1 MFIAIVIVTIA
12 SGLGL
17 VCIYT
22 GLTGVL
28 TTVFVLGL
36 ISIIAAV
43 TYGYYLE
50 KDKEDGGRSKR

>member
-1 MFIAIVIVTIA
+1 MFIAVVIMTIA

-17 VCIYT
+17 VYLYA
-22 GLTGVL
+22 GLVGVL
-28 TTVFVLGL
+28 TTTFVLGL

-50 KDKEDGGRSKR
+50 KDKEDGGRRR

>member
-1 MFIAIVIVTIA
+1 MFIAVVIMTIA

-17 VCIYT
+17 IYLYA
-22 GLTGVL
+22 GLVGVL

-36 ISIIAAV
+36 ISVIAAI

-50 KDKEDGGRSKR
+50 KDKENGGRR

>member
-1 MFIAIVIVTIA
+1 MFIAVVIMTIA

-17 VCIYT
+17 IYLYA
-22 GLTGVL
+22 GLVGVL

-36 ISIIAAV
+36 ISIIAAI

-50 KDKEDGGRSKR
+50 KDKEYGGHRR

>member
-1 MFIAIVIVTIA
+1 MFIAIVITTIA

-17 VCIYT
+17 VYLYA
-22 GLTGVL
+22 GLVGVL

-36 ISIIAAV
+36 ISVIAAI

-50 KDKEDGGRSKR
+50 KDKEDGGRRQ

>member
-1 MFIAIVIVTIA
+1 MFIAVVIMTIA

-17 VCIYT
+17 IYLYA
-22 GLTGVL
+22 GLVGVL

-36 ISIIAAV
+36 ISVIAAI

-50 KDKEDGGRSKR
+50 KNKEDGDHR